1 MGNPR
6 LRKYLVLFVILLLP
20 SVLYLLLTTG
30 RHNFAHLPVLTY
42 TDELGQQQERKAPQ
56 FSFVNQDSTIV
67 DNATVK
73 GKVYVVDFFFTRCP
87 SICPIMTE
95 NMRKVYDRF
104 KGYEDFA
111 VISHTVDPANDTP
124 QALTDYVLKKHIEGD
139 RWYFVTGQKDSL
151 YSAAFQYLSSAM
163 EDSLAPGGFLHTEY
177 FVLVDKDGRLRSR
190 IDDEG
195 NMIGVYDGT
204 DMQQVNNLI
213 DDIKVLMAE
222 YRLELKENNRFKD
235 KKDE

>member
-1 MGNPR
+1 MSGNPR
-6 LRKYLVLFVILLLP
+6 LRKYLILSAILLLP
-20 SVLYLLLTTG
+20 SILYLLLTTG
-30 RHNFAHLPVLTY
+30 THNFAHLPVLTY
-42 TDELGQQQERKAPQ
+42 PDVQGRVQARRAPR
-56 FSFVNQDSTIV
+56 FSFIGKDGAVV
-67 DNATVK
+67 DNSTVK
-73 GKVYVVDFFFTRCP
+73 DKVYVVDFFFTRCP

-104 KGYEDFA
+104 KVYDDFA
-111 VISHTVDPANDTP
+111 VISHTVDPTNDTP
-124 QALTDYVLKKHIEGD
+124 EVLAEYASKRRVDGE
-139 RWYFVTGQKDSL
+139 RWYFVTGEKDSL

-177 FVLVDKDGRLRSR
+177 FVLVDKDGCLRSR
-190 IDDEG
+190 VDDQG

-222 YRLELKENNRFKD
+222 YRLELKVNDRFKGQ
-235 KKDE
+235 KR

>member
-6 LRKYLVLFVILLLP
+6 LRKYLVLFIILLLP
-20 SVLYLLLTTG
+20 SLLYLLLTTG

-42 TDELGQQQERKAPQ
+42 TDELGQQQVRMAPR
-56 FSFVNQDSTIV
+56 FRFINQDSTIV

-73 GKVYVVDFFFTRCP
+73 DKVYVVDFFFTRCP

-111 VISHTVDPANDTP
+111 VISHTVDPVNDTP
-124 QALTDYVLKKHIEGD
+124 HALAEYAIKRHIEGD
-139 RWYFVTGQKDSL
+139 RWYFVTGEKDSL
-151 YSAAFQYLSSAM
+151 YAAAYQYLSSAM

-177 FVLVDKDGRLRSR
+177 FVLVDKDGQLRSR

-222 YRLELKENNRFKD
+222 YRLELKENNRFRD
-235 KKDE
+235 GKDE

>member
-20 SVLYLLLTTG
+20 SLLYLLLTTG

-56 FSFVNQDSTIV
+56 FSFVSQDSTIV

-124 QALTDYVLKKHIEGD
+124 LALTDYVLKKHIEGD

>member
-6 LRKYLVLFVILLLP
+6 LRKYLVLFIILLLP

-42 TDELGQQQERKAPQ
+42 TDELGREQVRKAPQ
-56 FSFVNQDSTIV
+56 FRFISQDSTVV
-67 DNATVK
+67 DNGTVK
-73 GKVYVVDFFFTRCP
+73 DKVYVVDFFFTRCP

-111 VISHTVDPANDTP
+111 VISHTVDPVNDTP
-124 QALTDYVLKKHIEGD
+124 KALAEYALKRKIDGD

-177 FVLVDKDGRLRSR
+177 FVLVDKDGQLRSR

-235 KKDE
+235 KEDE